1 MGYNSK
7 TSFWQLLD
15 EHEVVIPVLQRDYAQ
30 GRKGKEDLRNRFL
43 CNIKDSLCNI
53 KELKLDFVY
62 GSVENGQMSPLDGQQ
77 RLTTLWLLHWFVA
90 FRAGK
95 LKDQNTCHRLTK
107 FYYATRPSS
116 TEFCRRLVEEFSK
129 IEPAEVEEI
138 VDYIKNQHWYYR
150 HYNFDPTIQAFLRMI
165 QGDRSPNNKDN
176 PKPINGLEQF
186 WGSDANYQDLWNVL
200 IKDDCPIKFYH
211 KDMMDDDM
219 PLVDDLY
226 IKMNARGK
234 QLTPFENFKAELIG
248 YDDNKYFDIENVD
261 EDKEFVSCLD
271 NDWVGLFWP
280 YKHSNYKRVDEI
292 YFKFINQ
299 FMLNFYLLVSKESDQ
314 SIDKTNLYQL
324 LSSAHSFSKIED
336 YKEILDYKVET
347 DTKVGTFKKRFL
359 YTMNGLVHYKCLCD
373 SKKKNINEQLEN
385 VLGDYRVFG
394 REYEMFFIPQY
405 DYEKGS
411 VEKWENQENLPV
423 TELRQIPQVI
433 FFGICCF
440 FETLNIEE
448 CHTLDDIDQELT
460 QWVRFCYNISYNPL
474 VNNIGGLRGA
484 LRVVDEMA
492 QKGYCLVTYSKLA
505 DLSAVPI
512 LNAGSAREQLEEEY
526 YKAKYQKDDEDMAKL
541 INDAE
546 KYTFFKGNIRFLLWN
561 ENGEYNKDIDAFKTK
576 YESAKLVFAENDT
589 FEGKIQNE
597 FSFPN
602 YFYACHQ
609 LSEVVTKN
617 DNGGN
622 CIMFNNSGESWKM
635 MLNNKALSKTTHYFL
650 THKLLKSDEL
660 KNQTNLPNMDY
671 NSMTEE
677 EKKRLNFV
685 QDIIFEE
692 GFVHNLMQMKAMVGS
707 NLYLRKKQWGWGLY
721 PKNAHANIKFIKLG
735 SSRNKILKQLKDKD
749 MIKIDCEV
757 GNSSMFYGWD
767 IIFDYQGKRY
777 KWTYDDKLRFD
788 DNDSKF
794 EQLSFDIKY
803 DDFINKLNALNNK
816 HSRILTE

>member
-1 MGYNSK
+1 MNNNSK
-7 TSFWQLLD
+7 TSFWQFLD

-30 GRKGKEDLRNRFL
+30 GRKGKEDLRHRFL
-43 CNIKDSLCNI
+43 SNIKDSLCNNI
-53 KELKLDFVY
+53 ELKLDFVY
-62 GSVENGQMSPLDGQQ
+62 GGIENGRMFPLDGQQ

-95 LKDQNTCHRLTK
+95 LKDLSVCHRLTK
-107 FYYATRPSS
+107 FYYATRQSS
-116 TEFCRRLVEEFSK
+116 TEFCQRLVEEFSK
-129 IEPAEVEEI
+129 IEPKIVEDI

-150 HYNFDPTIQAFLRMI
+150 HYNFDPTIQAILRMI
-165 QGDRSPNNKDN
+165 RGDRSTNNKDN

-186 WGSDANYQDLWNVL
+186 WGVNTNYLDLWNL
-200 IKDDCPIKFYH
+200 LTTEDCPIKFYH

-248 YDDNKYFDIENVD
+248 YNDNRYFDIENVD
-261 EDKEFVSCLD
+261 EDKTFVSSLD

-280 YKHSNYKRVDEI
+280 YKHSDYKRVDEI

-314 SIDKTNLYQL
+314 NIDKTNLYQL

-336 YKEILDYKVET
+336 YKEILDFKKGT
-347 DTKVGTFKKRFL
+347 DTQISTFKKRFFN
-359 YTMNGLVHYKCLCD
+359 TMNGLVSYKCLCYSNKID
-373 SKKKNINEQLEN
+373 INKNLEN
-385 VLGDYRVFG
+385 ALGYYWVYGGDYK
-394 REYEMFFIPQY
+394 MFFIPQY
-405 DYEKGS
+405 DYKKGS
-411 VEKWENQENLPV
+411 VDNWENQDNLPV

-440 FETLNIEE
+440 FEKLNGTGLTLV
-448 CHTLDDIDQELT
+448 DIDKELS

-484 LRVVDEMA
+484 LRIIDEMA
-492 QKGYCLVTYSKLA
+492 QKGYCFGTYSKLA
-505 DLSAVPI
+505 DLSDVPA
-512 LNAGSAREQLEEEY
+512 LKAGSAKEQLEEEY
-526 YKAKYQKDDEDMAKL
+526 YKAKYQKDDKDMAEL

-546 KYTFFKGNIRFLLWN
+546 KYAFFKGNIRFLLWN
-561 ENGEYNKDIDAFKTK
+561 ENGEYNKGIDAFKTK
-576 YESAKLVFAENDT
+576 YEFAKQVFDENDT
-589 FEGKIQNE
+589 FDGKIQNGL
-597 FSFPN
+597 SFPN
-602 YFYACHQ
+602 YFNACYH
-609 LSEVVTKN
+609 LSEIVTAGN
-617 DNGGN
+617 NGDN

-635 MLNNKALSKTTHYFL
+635 MLNNKELSKTTHYFL
-650 THKLLKSDEL
+650 TNKLLKSDEL
-660 KNQTNLPNMDY
+660 KSKITLPNMDY

-692 GFVHNLMQMKAMVGS
+692 DFVRNLMEMKAMVGS
-707 NLYLRKKQWGWGLY
+707 NLYLRKKGGWELY

-735 SSRNKILKQLKDKD
+735 SSRNKILKQLKDND
-749 MIKIDCEV
+749 LIKIDSEV

-777 KWTYDDKLRFD
+777 RWTYDDKLRFD

-794 EQLSFDIKY
+794 EQLSFDIEY
-803 DDFINKLNALNNK
+803 NDFINKLDALNNK
-816 HSRILTE
+816 AN

>member
-1 MGYNSK
+1 
-7 TSFWQLLD
+7 
-15 EHEVVIPVLQRDYAQ
+15 
-30 GRKGKEDLRNRFL
+30 
-43 CNIKDSLCNI
+43 
-53 KELKLDFVY
+53 
-62 GSVENGQMSPLDGQQ
+62 
-77 RLTTLWLLHWFVA
+77 
-90 FRAGK
+90 
-95 LKDQNTCHRLTK
+95 
-107 FYYATRPSS
+107 
-116 TEFCRRLVEEFSK
+116 
-129 IEPAEVEEI
+129 
-138 VDYIKNQHWYYR
+138 
-150 HYNFDPTIQAFLRMI
+150 
-165 QGDRSPNNKDN
+165 
-176 PKPINGLEQF
+176 
-186 WGSDANYQDLWNVL
+186 
-200 IKDDCPIKFYH
+200 
-211 KDMMDDDM
+211 
-219 PLVDDLY
+219 
-226 IKMNARGK
+226 
-234 QLTPFENFKAELIG
+234 
-248 YDDNKYFDIENVD
+248 
-261 EDKEFVSCLD
+261 
-271 NDWVGLFWP
+271 
-280 YKHSNYKRVDEI
+280 
-292 YFKFINQ
+292 
-299 FMLNFYLLVSKESDQ
+299 MLNFYLLVSKESDQ

-336 YKEILDYKVET
+336 YKEILDYKEET

-505 DLSAVPI
+505 DLSTVPI
-512 LNAGSAREQLEEEY
+512 LNVGSAREQLEEEY

-707 NLYLRKKQWGWGLY
+707 NLYLRNKQWGWELY
-721 PKNAHANIKFIKLG
+721 PKNAHANIKYIKLG
-735 SSRNKILKQLKDKD
+735 SSRNMILKKLKDNG
-749 MIKIDCEV
+749 MIKVDCEV

-803 DDFINKLNALNNK
+803 DDFINKLNALKNK

>member
-1 MGYNSK
+1 MNNNSK
-7 TSFWQLLD
+7 TSFWQFLD
-15 EHEVVIPVLQRDYAQ
+15 KHEVVIPIIQRDYAQ
-30 GRKGKEDLRNRFL
+30 GRKGKEDLRHRFL
-43 CNIKDSLCNI
+43 SNIKDSLCNY

-62 GSVENGQMSPLDGQQ
+62 GGVENGQMSPLDGQQ

-95 LKDQNTCHRLTK
+95 LKDPSVCHRLTK
-107 FYYATRPSS
+107 FYYATRQSS
-116 TEFCRRLVEEFSK
+116 KEFCQRLVEEFSK
-129 IEPAEVEEI
+129 IEPKEVKEI
-138 VDYIKNQHWYYR
+138 VDYIINQHWYYR
-150 HYNFDPTIQAFLRMI
+150 HYNFDPTIQAILRMI
-165 QGDRSPNNKDN
+165 QGDRSTNNKDN

-186 WGSDANYQDLWNVL
+186 WGVNTNYFDLWNL
-200 IKDDCPIKFYH
+200 LTTENCPVKFYH
-211 KDMMDDDM
+211 KDMMDEDM

-248 YDDNKYFDIENVD
+248 YDDNRYFDIETID
-261 EDKEFVSCLD
+261 EDKEFVSSLD

-299 FMLNFYLLVSKESDQ
+299 FMLNFYLLISKESDQ

-336 YKEILDYKVET
+336 YKEILDYKEET
-347 DTKVGTFKKRFL
+347 GTRFGTFKKRFL
-359 YTMNGLVHYKCLCD
+359 YTMNGLVHYKCWCEN
-373 SKKKNINEQLEN
+373 KKKKINDQLEN

-394 REYEMFFIPQY
+394 REYKMFFIPQY

-411 VEKWENQENLPV
+411 VENWENQDNLPV

-440 FETLNIEE
+440 FEKLNEKDQTLV
-448 CHTLDDIDQELT
+448 DIDKELT
-460 QWVRFCYNISYNPL
+460 HWVRFCYNISYNPL

-492 QKGYCLVTYSKLA
+492 QNGYCFGTYPKLA
-505 DLSAVPI
+505 DLSEVPI
-512 LNAGSAREQLEEEY
+512 LKAGSAKEQLEEEY
-526 YKAKYQKDDEDMAKL
+526 YKAKYQKDDEDMAKI

-576 YESAKLVFAENDT
+576 YEFAKQVFAASDA
-589 FEGKIQNE
+589 FDGKIQNCL
-597 FSFPN
+597 SFPN
-602 YFYACHQ
+602 YFNACHQ
-609 LSEVVTKN
+609 LSEVAAP
-617 DNGGN
+617 DNNGSN

-635 MLNNKALSKTTHYFL
+635 MLNNKALSKPTHYFL

-660 KNQTNLPNMDY
+660 KSQINLPNMDY

-677 EKKRLNFV
+677 EKNRLNFV

-692 GFVHNLMQMKAMVGS
+692 GFVSNLMQMKAMVGS
-707 NLYLRKKQWGWGLY
+707 ILFLRRKTWGWELY

-735 SSRNKILKQLKDKD
+735 SSRNMVLKQLKDNS

-777 KWTYDDKLRFD
+777 RWTYDDKLRFD

-794 EQLSFDIKY
+794 EQLSFDIEY
-803 DDFINKLNALNNK
+803 DDFLKKLKDL
-816 HSRILTE
+816 